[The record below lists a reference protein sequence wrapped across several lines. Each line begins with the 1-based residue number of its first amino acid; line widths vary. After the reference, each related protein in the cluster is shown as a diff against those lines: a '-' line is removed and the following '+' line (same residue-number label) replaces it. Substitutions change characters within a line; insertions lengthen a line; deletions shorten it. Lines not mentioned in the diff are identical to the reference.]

1 MTRVNI
7 TFMASFWRWLAMTFG
22 WPEMTR
28 RWRGKSHHVNGKNGN
43 LNFMRTKRARLLRFR
58 QLVPM
63 HNYLYTYPLDLNTL
77 SGSGIKAKSS
87 LGHPRHPRHRWQ
99 NLNDQLLHYKSA
111 LCVVNIQNE
120 IFHSGM
126 ISLWENQKEAE
137 KKNICWF

>member
-7 TFMASFWRWLAMTFG
+7 TFMTSFWRWLAMTFG

-43 LNFMRTKRARLLRFR
+43 LNFMRTKQARLLRFR

-63 HNYLYTYPLDLNTL
+63 HNYLYTYSLDLNTL

-111 LCVVNIQNE
+111 LWDVDFRKQRPHLDITGLQNSD
-120 IFHSGM
+120 FRKSDFG
-126 ISLWENQKEAE
+126 
-137 KKNICWF
+137 F